1 MVPQVITLPK
11 VLVPLVL
18 MLPKVLVPQVL
29 TLPKV
34 MVPLAIMLPKVMVPS
49 VFTLLHALTLPQ
61 VMLQTPMLPQAMLS
75 EVLALLQGHLSE
87 LPLTVNSAKSH
98 LNWKIEVLEVNKD
111 SLNFKV
117 GSSQSVFIPVSRSPN
132 RTHMLIIR
140 NLDFLQQH
148 SCRILGHSFPRKPED
163 SSFPRGFSSE
173 QILSYLLRSRFK
185 NIQLVS
191 PIGVQSTSYRLLC
204 QTNHADRLKRINR
217 TAFHPPPHHP
227 SIRIKG
233 LDMWVLR
240 FRT

>member
-1 MVPQVITLPK
+1 MIPQMLSLPKVMVPQVITLPK
-11 VLVPLVL
+11 VMVPLVL

-29 TLPKV
+29 ALPKV
-34 MVPLAIMLPKVMVPS
+34 MASQVIRLPKVMVPS
-49 VFTLLHALTLPQ
+49 VFTLLHVLTLPQ
-61 VMLQTPMLPQAMLS
+61 
-75 EVLALLQGHLSE
+75 GHLRE
-87 LPLTVNSAKSH
+87 LPVADNSAKSH

-111 SLNFKV
+111 SFNFKV

-140 NLDFLQQH
+140 
-148 SCRILGHSFPRKPED
+148 
-163 SSFPRGFSSE
+163 
-173 QILSYLLRSRFK
+173 
-185 NIQLVS
+185 
-191 PIGVQSTSYRLLC
+191 VQSTSYRLLC

-217 TAFHPPPHHP
+217 TAFHPPSHHP